1 MTMIIDAH
9 LHLWEKQSGCVNGK
23 PVFALSGG
31 KSDFGGAIRQMMPPY
46 MLDGS
51 NTVEMLIAN
60 MDYARVSGCVVTQE
74 YIDGNQDAYLLECRK
89 KYPERIKICC
99 LYEEKE
105 IDEKTYHKMK
115 EIFLN
120 QEKNSLDK

>member
-1 MTMIIDAH
+1 MNDIYYFFKKGELLLRGNEIDISII
-9 LHLWEKQSGCVNGK
+9 VRN
-23 PVFALSGG
+23 
-31 KSDFGGAIRQMMPPY
+31 AI
-46 MLDGS
+46 
-51 NTVEMLIAN
+51 
-60 MDYARVSGCVVTQE
+60 
-74 YIDGNQDAYLLECRK
+74 LE
-89 KYPERIKICC
+89 E

>member
-1 MTMIIDAH
+1 MNDIYYKKGELLLRGNKIDISII
-9 LHLWEKQSGCVNGK
+9 VRN
-23 PVFALSGG
+23 
-31 KSDFGGAIRQMMPPY
+31 AI
-46 MLDGS
+46 
-51 NTVEMLIAN
+51 
-60 MDYARVSGCVVTQE
+60 
-74 YIDGNQDAYLLECRK
+74 LE
-89 KYPERIKICC
+89 E